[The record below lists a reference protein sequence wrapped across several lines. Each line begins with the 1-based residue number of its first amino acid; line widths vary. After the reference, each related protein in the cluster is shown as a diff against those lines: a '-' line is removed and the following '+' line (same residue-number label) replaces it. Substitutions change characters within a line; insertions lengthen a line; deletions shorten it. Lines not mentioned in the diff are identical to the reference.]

1 MDPIYI
7 ILYAVIVTLILT
19 LVLPRFKMASPKLGR
34 TLLVVVI
41 VGGIALLVI
50 TFFAFV

>member
-7 ILYAVIVTLILT
+7 ILYAVIVTLLLT
-19 LVLPRFKMASPKLGR
+19 LVFPRFKMASPTLGR
-34 TLLVVVI
+34 YLLVVVI

-50 TFFAFV
+50 TYLAFV